1 MPTGLEGRDLL
12 VTQRVDAPAREQLVT
27 QRVDAPAREQL
38 VTQRADAPAR
48 ERPTPTAV
56 PPIPSLLAHIGRFT
70 ILERLGEGA
79 MGIVYAA
86 YDDQL
91 DRKVAVKVLRSDSSQ
106 REPQA
111 RERMLREAQAMARVS
126 HPNIVA
132 VHEVG
137 YHDGEVFIA
146 MEFVRGQSL
155 ATWLKAARPWR
166 ARVETLLQAGR
177 GLAVAHAAGLVH
189 RDFKPANVI
198 VGSDGVVKVLDFGL
212 ARAVDREVEEDPPT
226 LRSTLT
232 SSLDHQIT
240 HTGTVVGTPAY
251 MAPELLLG
259 QPATEKSDQF
269 SFCVSLYEALYDAS
283 PFDTSSL
290 LALTDAVTRGAIRQP
305 PSGSHV
311 PAALLQIITR
321 GLSVDPKRR
330 FPSMPALLAA
340 LERTLE
346 RRRAPWLA
354 TAGLAG
360 VLAAAGFAAAAYY
373 PTGDPCEGARDEL
386 VGLWDA
392 PAAAAAH
399 QGLLGTGVPFAEDTW
414 TRVKARLDAYAG
426 ELVDMREDACRAHQQ
441 GRASTH
447 LFDLRTACLDQ
458 RHKSLAAFVAI
469 LQRADVEVVGNAG
482 AAAANLPSLAA
493 CDDTRAL
500 TEAVPPPDDPAS
512 AARVAGLRGVLAE
525 AQAHELAGQ
534 FNQGLALVEGLELGD
549 LAYPPLVAEI
559 GLRRGSLLSEAG
571 RHTEAL
577 QELTQALQVALA
589 SGHDGV
595 AAALATRRDFV
606 RAARLQQSREVL
618 NDAPLIDGLVARVG
632 STREGRE
639 LRGDHLNNL
648 GIAHAVLGESQAA
661 REYFVASIEAR
672 QAVLG
677 EEHPQVVYALG
688 NLGLALIT
696 GDNALEG
703 VRQLRAAFTAAESSL
718 GPKHPHVALL
728 AINLGVGLTGLH
740 RFAEAA
746 GYFQRALTLQS
757 ELLGPDAADLHWVL
771 TGIGDLEVDQRR
783 CNDAEASYRR
793 ALQVLRAS
801 ETSLDPTAFMP
812 LLGLGKAASCRGDFV
827 AAERH
832 FQHAHR
838 LAEQSF
844 GADELR
850 GADVNDQH
858 GDMLLRAG
866 DIDGALVQYQRGL
879 EVRRARLPADAPLL
893 ADSLRRIAKAHR
905 VAGRLDE
912 AAKLLQEAQRLRER
926 DPEVES
932 AEAALIRLRLG
943 DLALDRNNPGEARG
957 HYERAI
963 AIYSAV
969 SEAEIAEL
977 ALARFGLARARAA
990 ESGAVAPED
999 RSLAEQALGAL
1010 QNLGPAYQPEQASVR
1025 GWLAAHPR

>member
-1 MPTGLEGRDLL
+1 MSKTALDRTVIAP
-12 VTQRVDAPAREQLVT
+12 VTQVAPPQPPGSSDLADLV
-27 QRVDAPAREQL
+27 
-38 VTQRADAPAR
+38 VTQRAEPPVHEPPAR
-48 ERPTPTAV
+48 PITS
-56 PPIPSLLAHIGRFT
+56 PIPSLLAHIGRFT

-86 YDDQL
+86 YDDRL
-91 DRKVAVKVLRSDSSQ
+91 DRKVAVKILRNDSNQ

-111 RERMLREAQAMARVS
+111 RERLLREAQAMARVS

-146 MEFVRGQSL
+146 MEFVRGQNL
-155 ATWLKAARPWR
+155 ANWLKAARPWR
-166 ARVETLLQAGR
+166 ARAETLLQAGR

-212 ARAVDREVEEDPPT
+212 ARAVDREVEEEPPPA
-226 LRSTLT
+226 LHSTLT
-232 SSLDHQIT
+232 SSLDNHLT
-240 HTGTVVGTPAY
+240 HTGAVVGTPAY
-251 MAPELLLG
+251 MAPEQLLG

-269 SFCVSLYEALYDAS
+269 SFCVSLYEALYDVS

-311 PAALLQIITR
+311 PAALLQIVTR
-321 GLSVDPKRR
+321 GLAVDPKRR

-340 LERTLE
+340 IERTLE
-346 RRRAPWLA
+346 RRSVPWIA
-354 TAGLAG
+354 TFGLAG
-360 VLAAAGFAAAAYY
+360 LLTAAGVTAAAYY
-373 PTGDPCEGARDEL
+373 PANDACEGADDEL
-386 VGLWDA
+386 AGLWDG
-392 PAAAAAH
+392 PAAAAARA
-399 QGLLGTGVPFAEDTW
+399 GLLNTGVPYAEDTW

-426 ELVDMREDACRAHQQ
+426 ELVGMRVDACRAHQQ
-441 GRASTH
+441 GRASMH

-469 LQRADVEVVGNAG
+469 LQRADAEVVGNAG
-482 AAAANLPSLAA
+482 AAAANLPALVG

-534 FNQGLALVEGLELGD
+534 FNQGLALVDGIELGD

-577 QELTQALQVALA
+577 DLLTGALQTALA
-589 SGHDGV
+589 SGHDVV

-618 NDAPLIDGLVARVG
+618 SDAPLIDGLVARVET
-632 STREGRE
+632 TREGRE
-639 LRGDHLNNL
+639 LRGDHLNNI
-648 GIAHAVLGESQAA
+648 GIAYAVLGQIQRAS
-661 REYFVASIEAR
+661 EYFVASIDAR
-672 QAVLG
+672 RAVLG
-677 EEHPQVVYALG
+677 EDHPQVVYALG
-688 NLGLALIT
+688 NLGLALV
-696 GDNALEG
+696 GSDNALEG

-728 AINLGVGLTGLH
+728 AINLGIGFTGLH
-740 RFAEAA
+740 RFREAA
-746 GYFQRALTLQS
+746 GYFQRALALQS
-757 ELLGPDAADLHWVL
+757 ELLGPNAPDLHWVL
-771 TGIGDLEVDQRR
+771 SGIGDLAVDQRR
-783 CNDAEASYRR
+783 CDDADASYRR
-793 ALQVLRAS
+793 ALQVLGAS
-801 ETSLDPTAFMP
+801 ETSLDSAAFMP
-812 LLGLGKAASCRGDFV
+812 VLGLGKAATCRGDLA

-832 FQHAHR
+832 FRQAHV

-844 GADELR
+844 GADALR
-850 GADVNDQH
+850 SADVDDQH

-866 DIDGALVQYQRGL
+866 DPEGALAQFQRAL
-879 EVRRARLPADAPLL
+879 EIRKARMRSDIPLL
-893 ADSLRRIAKAHR
+893 ADSMRRIAEAHR
-905 VAGRLDE
+905 LAGRLDE
-912 AAKLLQEAQRLRER
+912 AASWLQQAQSLRER
-926 DPEVES
+926 DPKVES
-932 AEAALIRLRLG
+932 SEAALIRLRLG
-943 DLALDRNNPGEARG
+943 DLALARNDPRTAIG

-969 SEAEIAEL
+969 SDSDILEL

-990 ESGAVAPED
+990 VSGVLAPEGRGLVD
-999 RSLAEQALGAL
+999 QALLTL
-1010 QNLGPAYQPEQASVR
+1010 QSLGPAYLPEQATMRV
-1025 GWLAAHPR
+1025 WLAGYPK